1 MPEALASL
9 QNKVVKRCPGCG
21 RVNASSSRCLH
32 CLRDIAGVPP
42 LGPDEVEAAL
52 SEAPILRG
60 DEGEHWLTVRKG
72 LLLGT
77 LAFVVLFTIWLL
89 YGIFISKPERP
100 EVPASTARSAASG
113 ASAWS
118 TQDGDIRGT
127 RSTTAPAHVGGSE
140 AWRVSL
146 GAPVSTALV
155 TDGKL
160 VVATVQDGRMVAL
173 DASSGK
179 TLWTTTLSLN
189 NPPLAAPVITGDRI
203 YLGQREG
210 LFLAF
215 NAADGKEMWRWQNPE
230 GSFESSPLVVDGV
243 VYVFSTDG
251 LFAFDS
257 EDGRVLWENKFDGSY
272 ANVSPIVEGPYLLIA
287 ASDKAIVFNRETG
300 EQTFYVSFS
309 RAQPSSIAIR
319 DGHAVAVNGRTATA
333 FDASLHN
340 PWWERV
346 VGASIRGGETIRSF
360 WFRMYLNGMAPAVP
374 LEQTLWDI
382 NALPRRIFAAA
393 VGQDL
398 FVVTGRDGA
407 VSAFNRST
415 GRPVWTAKVNVLV
428 AAPIIT
434 GDGVLLTEEDRLVLL
449 DPTTGKQSA
458 ERKVEGMRSATPVES
473 ATYIGTL
480 KGDVIALR

>member
-1 MPEALASL
+1 MLEPLASL
-9 QNKVVKRCPGCG
+9 QNKVVKRCPGCS
-21 RVNASSSRCLH
+21 RINASSSLCLY
-32 CLRDIAGVPP
+32 CLQDITGAPS

-60 DEGEHWLTVRKG
+60 NEGEHWLTVRKG

-77 LAFVVLFTIWLL
+77 LALVVLFTVWLL
-89 YGIFISKPERP
+89 YGIFISKPVRP
-100 EVPASTARSAASG
+100 DVPASTARSAASG
-113 ASAWS
+113 GSAWS
-118 TQDGDIRGT
+118 TQDGDIRGM

-146 GAPVSTALV
+146 GAPIATALV
-155 TDGKL
+155 TDGKF
-160 VVATVQDGRMVAL
+160 VVATVQDGRLVAL

-210 LFLAF
+210 LLFAF
-215 NAADGKEMWRWQNPE
+215 NAADGEEMWRWKNPE

-257 EDGRVLWENKFDGSY
+257 ENGRILWKNKFSGSY
-272 ANVSPIVEGPYLLIA
+272 ANVSPIVEGPYLLIV

-300 EQTFYVSFS
+300 ERALDVSFS
-309 RAQPSSIAIR
+309 RAQPLSIAIR
-319 DGHAVAVNGRTATA
+319 DGHAVVVNGRTATA

-346 VGASIRGGETIRSF
+346 LGTSIRGGETIRSF

-374 LEQTLWDI
+374 LEQVLWDI
-382 NALPRRIFAAA
+382 NRLPRRMYAAA
-393 VGQDL
+393 VGHDL

-407 VSAFNRST
+407 VSAFNRFS
-415 GRPVWTAKVNVLV
+415 GQPVWTAKVNMLV

-449 DPTTGKQSA
+449 DPATGKQNA